1 MLFFRKK
8 YIKNCQIR
16 HTYGEDEDEEVGYYE
31 DDALMI
37 TERAIANGSA
47 TRSPVLAPVPAPEG
61 ANVEVG
67 GKSCNWC
74 GSKTHLRKSH
84 KDCPYNKRAYFLS
97 TERVCVHYIVLM
109 PSESMKAV

>member
-16 HTYGEDEDEEVGYYE
+16 HTYGEDEDEEEGYNE

-47 TRSPVLAPVPAPEG
+47 RRSL
-61 ANVEVG
+61 
-67 GKSCNWC
+67 C
-74 GSKTHLRKSH
+74 
-84 KDCPYNKRAYFLS
+84 
-97 TERVCVHYIVLM
+97 
-109 PSESMKAV
+109 

>member
-1 MLFFRKK
+1 MLFVRKK

-16 HTYGEDEDEEVGYYE
+16 YTYGEDEDEEEGYNE

-47 TRSPVLAPVPAPEG
+47 RWSPVLAPVPAPEG

-74 GSKTHLRKSH
+74 GSKTHLQKSH
-84 KDCPYNKRAYFLS
+84 KDCPYNKRA
-97 TERVCVHYIVLM
+97 
-109 PSESMKAV
+109 